1 MQKIK
6 SLIQKALSL
15 QPIRY
20 GISSVIAFV
29 IDYAI
34 LLLLEAAL
42 GDFRFA
48 MELAAVGA
56 FCVSSQ
62 VNFHINRRWVFCSEK
77 SVWAEMGGYY
87 ALAAVSFTVKTFV
100 LMELMVRVLLLPTWI
115 AKPIAE
121 VIMFV
126 VNFAVQ
132 KLLIFRKKKTENP
145 VKK

>member
-1 MQKIK
+1 MTKIK
-6 SLIQKALSL
+6 ALIQKALSL

-29 IDYAI
+29 IDYTI
-34 LLLLEAAL
+34 LLVVEWLL
-42 GDFRFA
+42 GDFSLA
-48 MELAAVGA
+48 MEVSAVVA

-62 VNFHINRRWVFCSEK
+62 VNFHINRRWVFRSEK

-87 ALAAVSFTVKTFV
+87 ALAAVSFTIKTFV
-100 LMELMVRVLLLPTWI
+100 LMELMVRVLMFPTWL

-126 VNFAVQ
+126 INFAVQ
-132 KLLIFRKKKTENP
+132 KLLIFRKKNTE
-145 VKK
+145 K

>member
-1 MQKIK
+1 MNLIK
-6 SLIQKALSL
+6 KALSL

-29 IDYAI
+29 IDYTI
-34 LLLLEAAL
+34 LLVIEWLL
-42 GDFRFA
+42 GDFSLG
-48 MELAAVGA
+48 MEVSAVVA

-62 VNFHINRRWVFCSEK
+62 VNFQINRRWVFRSEK
-77 SVWAEMGGYY
+77 GVWAELGGYY

-100 LMELMVRVLLLPTWI
+100 LMEVMTRVFLFPTWL

-126 VNFAVQ
+126 VNFIVQ
-132 KLLIFRKKKTENP
+132 KLLIFRKKKTD
-145 VKK
+145 K

>member
-1 MQKIK
+1 M
-6 SLIQKALSL
+6 

-34 LLLLEAAL
+34 LLVVEWLL
-42 GDFRFA
+42 GDFSLA
-48 MELAAVGA
+48 MEVAAVAA

-62 VNFHINRRWVFCSEK
+62 VNFHINRRWVFRSEK
-77 SVWAEMGGYY
+77 SMWAEMGGYY

-100 LMELMVRVLLLPTWI
+100 LMEVMTRAFLFPTWL

-126 VNFAVQ
+126 INFAVQ
-132 KLLIFRKKKTENP
+132 KLLIFRKKKTEE
-145 VKK
+145 K